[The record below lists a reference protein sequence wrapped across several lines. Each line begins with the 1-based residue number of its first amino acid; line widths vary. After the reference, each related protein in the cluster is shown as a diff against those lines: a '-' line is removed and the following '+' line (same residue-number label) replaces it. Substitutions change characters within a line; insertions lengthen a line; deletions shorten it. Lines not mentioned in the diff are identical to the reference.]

1 MKKPNCVKKCKIAE
15 NLLTVASCLAMILG
29 FMMLIKNRYRL
40 IKQIAKGEFYQ
51 TFLAVDENQFPPLA
65 CIVQKL
71 SSPGQ
76 TLEDFEYQAQ
86 QLTELGKHPQIPTL
100 ITHFTE
106 DKYDYLIQEF
116 IEGDNLAT
124 VLEKQGVFHENQIWQ
139 VLKTLLPVLSFIH
152 NHQII
157 HRNINPENII
167 SRTVNENQNLLENLF
182 LTDFTV
188 VKFVHRN
195 QSKDHIVGSPEYIS
209 PEQIQGKAVF
219 ASDLYSLGVTCI
231 YLLTH
236 IPPFEL
242 FNITHHSWIWRDYLT
257 NQISEHLAQTLDK
270 LVKHNLQ
277 ERWKSA
283 NELIYNLGIKANDLR
298 LSSHI
303 SQDDWQLY
311 HTITNQIHSPINTI
325 ALSPDSQIL
334 ASGEDDKSIKLWD
347 LKTQQLI
354 ANLKG
359 HTQAITAVKFN
370 PNGTILATASDD
382 KTIKLWDIQ
391 TLTIIQTLS
400 GHSHAVKS
408 LAFHPHGLLASGSWD
423 KTIKIWDI
431 NTGKIWDINTGLE
444 LHTLTGH
451 KLQVNA
457 VAFSPQGEFL
467 ASASY
472 DKTVRIW
479 QIQNGKYNLLTTL
492 LGHTW
497 AVLTVAFS
505 PTNQNLLATGSGDN
519 TIKLWDINTG
529 ELIST
534 LSGHSWSVVA
544 VAFST
549 DGKMLIS
556 GSWDKTVKIWQ
567 ISTKSEITSLVG
579 HTDSVSS
586 LAISDDTELIVSGST
601 DKTIKL
607 WYM

>member
-1 MKKPNCVKKCKIAE
+1 
-15 NLLTVASCLAMILG
+15 MIMG
-29 FMMLIKNRYRL
+29 FIMLIKNRYRL

-51 TFLAVDENQFPPLA
+51 TFLAVDENQFPPLT

-71 SSPGQ
+71 SFPKQ
-76 TLEDFEYQAQ
+76 TLKDFEYQVQ

-106 DKYDYLIQEF
+106 DKYNYLIQEF
-116 IEGDNLAT
+116 IEGDNLST

-188 VKFVHRN
+188 VKFVNRN
-195 QSKDHIVGSPEYIS
+195 QLKHDKDDIVGSPEYIS

-242 FNITHHSWIWRDYLT
+242 FNITHNSWIWRDYLT

-283 NELIYNLGIKANDLR
+283 DEIIYNLGIKANYSR

-303 SQDDWQLY
+303 SQDYWQLNY
-311 HTITNQIHSPINTI
+311 TIKNQIHSPINTI
-325 ALSPDSQIL
+325 ALSHDSQIL

-359 HTQAITAVKFN
+359 HTQAITAVKFHH
-370 PNGTILATASDD
+370 NGTILATASDD
-382 KTIKLWDIQ
+382 KTIKLWDTK

-408 LAFHPHGLLASGSWD
+408 LAFHSHGQILVSGSWD
-423 KTIKIWDI
+423 KTI
-431 NTGKIWDINTGLE
+431 KIWDINTGLE

-457 VAFSPQGEFL
+457 VAFSPQRELL
-467 ASASY
+467 ASASH

-497 AVLTVAFS
+497 AVLTIAFS

-519 TIKLWDINTG
+519 TIKLWDVHTG

-549 DGKMLIS
+549 DGEMLIS

-586 LAISDDTELIVSGST
+586 VAISDNTELIISGSK

>member
-1 MKKPNCVKKCKIAE
+1 
-15 NLLTVASCLAMILG
+15 
-29 FMMLIKNRYRL
+29 MLIKNRYRL
-40 IKQIAKGEFYQ
+40 LKQIAKGEFYQ

-65 CIVQKL
+65 CILQKL
-71 SSPGQ
+71 SSPEQ
-76 TLEDFEYQAQ
+76 TVEDFEYQVQ

-139 VLKTLLPVLSFIH
+139 LLKSLLPVLSFIH

-167 SRTVNENQNLLENLF
+167 SQTVNQNQNLLENLF

-188 VKFVHRN
+188 VKFVNRN
-195 QSKDHIVGSPEYIS
+195 QSKDDIVGSPEYIS

-242 FNITHHSWIWRDYLT
+242 FNNTHHSWIWRDYLT

-354 ANLKG
+354 SNSKG

-382 KTIKLWDIQ
+382 KTIKLWDTK
-391 TLTIIQTLS
+391 TLTTIQTLS

-408 LAFHPHGLLASGSWD
+408 LVFHPHGLLASGSWD
-423 KTIKIWDI
+423 KTI
-431 NTGKIWDINTGLE
+431 KIWDINTGLE

-457 VAFSPQGEFL
+457 VAFSPQRELL
-467 ASASY
+467 ASASH

-479 QIQNGKYNLLTTL
+479 QLQNGKYNLLTTL

-519 TIKLWDINTG
+519 TIKLWDVNTG
-529 ELIST
+529 EVINT

-549 DGKMLIS
+549 DGEKLIS

-586 LAISDDTELIVSGST
+586 LAISDDTELIVSGSK
-601 DKTIKL
+601 DNTIKL
-607 WYM
+607 WRR

>member
-1 MKKPNCVKKCKIAE
+1 
-15 NLLTVASCLAMILG
+15 MILR

-40 IKQIAKGEFYQ
+40 LKQIAKGEFYQ

-71 SSPGQ
+71 SSPEQ
-76 TLEDFEYQAQ
+76 TLEDFEHQVQ

-124 VLEKQGVFHENQIWQ
+124 LLEKQGVFHENQIWQ
-139 VLKTLLPVLSFIH
+139 VLKSLLPVLSFIH

-167 SRTVNENQNLLENLF
+167 SQTVNQNQNLLENLF

-195 QSKDHIVGSPEYIS
+195 QSKDDIVGSPEYIS

-283 NELIYNLGIKANDLR
+283 NELIYNLGIKANYLR

-325 ALSPDSQIL
+325 ALNPDSQIL

-354 ANLKG
+354 ANSKG

-382 KTIKLWDIQ
+382 KTIKLWDIK
-391 TLTIIQTLS
+391 TLTTIQTLS

-431 NTGKIWDINTGLE
+431 NTGLE

-457 VAFSPQGEFL
+457 VAFSPQRELL
-467 ASASY
+467 ASASH

-479 QIQNGKYNLLTTL
+479 QLHNGKYNLLTTL

-519 TIKLWDINTG
+519 TIKLWDVNTG
-529 ELIST
+529 EVINT
-534 LSGHSWSVVA
+534 LSGHSWSVVS

-549 DGKMLIS
+549 DGEKLIS

-586 LAISDDTELIVSGST
+586 VAMSHDAKLIASGSK

-607 WYM
+607 WQRGLVIGDNFT

>member
-1 MKKPNCVKKCKIAE
+1 
-15 NLLTVASCLAMILG
+15 MILR

-40 IKQIAKGEFYQ
+40 LKQIAKGEFYQ

-65 CIVQKL
+65 CILQKL
-71 SSPGQ
+71 SSPEQ
-76 TLEDFEYQAQ
+76 TVEDFEYQVQ

-139 VLKTLLPVLSFIH
+139 LLKSLLPVLSFIH

-167 SRTVNENQNLLENLF
+167 SQTVNQNQNLLENLF

-188 VKFVHRN
+188 VKFVNRN
-195 QSKDHIVGSPEYIS
+195 QSKDDIVGSPEYIS

-242 FNITHHSWIWRDYLT
+242 FNNTHHSWIWRDYLT

-354 ANLKG
+354 SNSKG

-382 KTIKLWDIQ
+382 KTIKLWDTK
-391 TLTIIQTLS
+391 TLTTIQTLS

-408 LAFHPHGLLASGSWD
+408 LVFHPHGLLASGSWD
-423 KTIKIWDI
+423 KTI
-431 NTGKIWDINTGLE
+431 KIWDINTGLE

-457 VAFSPQGEFL
+457 VAFSPQRELL
-467 ASASY
+467 ASASH

-479 QIQNGKYNLLTTL
+479 QLQNGKYNLLTTL

-519 TIKLWDINTG
+519 TIKLWDVNTG
-529 ELIST
+529 EVINT

-549 DGKMLIS
+549 DGEKLIS

-586 LAISDDTELIVSGST
+586 LAISDDTELIVSGSK
-601 DKTIKL
+601 DNTIKL
-607 WYM
+607 WRR

>member
-1 MKKPNCVKKCKIAE
+1 CYDVLHNKGICC
-15 NLLTVASCLAMILG
+15 
-29 FMMLIKNRYRL
+29 MMLIKNRYRL
-40 IKQIAKGEFYQ
+40 VKEIAKGEFYQ
-51 TFLAVDENQFPPLA
+51 TFLAVDENQFPPLV

-71 SSPGQ
+71 LFLEQ
-76 TLEDFEYQAQ
+76 KIEDFEYQIQ
-86 QLTELGKHPQIPTL
+86 QLKQLGKHPQIPEL
-100 ITHFTE
+100 ITYFTE
-106 DKYDYLIQEF
+106 DKYYYLIQEF

-124 VLEKQGVFHENQIWQ
+124 VLEKQGVFNENQIWQ
-139 VLKTLLPVLSFIH
+139 VLKSLLPVLSFIH

-167 SRTVNENQNLLENLF
+167 WPTFNQNQNLLENLF

-188 VKFVHRN
+188 VKFVNRN
-195 QSKDHIVGSPEYIS
+195 QSKDDIVGSAEYIS

-236 IPPFEL
+236 IRPFEL
-242 FNITHHSWIWRDYLT
+242 FNITHNSWIWRDYLT
-257 NQISEHLAQTLDK
+257 NQISEYLAQTLDK
-270 LVKHNLQ
+270 MVKHNLQ

-283 NELIYNLGIKANDLR
+283 NEIIYNLGIKVNYWR
-298 LSSHI
+298 LVSHI
-303 SQDDWQLY
+303 YEDN
-311 HTITNQIHSPINTI
+311 HTIKNQIYSPINTI

-334 ASGEDDKSIKLWD
+334 ASGEDDQSIKLWD

-354 ANLKG
+354 ANLKE
-359 HTQAITAVKFN
+359 HNQAITAVKFH

-382 KTIKLWDIQ
+382 KTIKLWDIK

-408 LAFHPHGLLASGSWD
+408 LTFHDNGKILASGSWD

-431 NTGKIWDINTGLE
+431 NTGLQ

-457 VAFSPQGEFL
+457 VAFSPQRELL
-467 ASASY
+467 ASASH

-479 QIQNGKYNLLTTL
+479 QIQNGKYHLLTTL

-529 ELIST
+529 EVINT

-549 DGKMLIS
+549 DGEMLIS

-586 LAISDDTELIVSGST
+586 VAISDDIELIISASK